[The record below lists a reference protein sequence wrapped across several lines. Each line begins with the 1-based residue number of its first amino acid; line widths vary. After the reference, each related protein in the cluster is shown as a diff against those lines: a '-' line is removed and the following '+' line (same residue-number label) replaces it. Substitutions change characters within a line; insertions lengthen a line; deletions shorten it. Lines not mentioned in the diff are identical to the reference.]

1 MARPSV
7 IAANLTITAGNNAL
21 RILLKINNRALY
33 TGDRAA
39 TFIDQGLNVTQATP
53 GEAGKAIRDRAN
65 AGIQRISDL
74 PERTQ
79 GGAGIRHEVTGIVR
93 AEQAVQLC
101 QNPINTGRG
110 LVQLSSHLLGIGD
123 KLVDVFLPVADRLAD
138 VGDLL
143 GGTVHLATGIGKIA
157 HS

>member
-93 AEQAVQLC
+93 AEDRKSTRL
-101 QNPINTGRG
+101 N
-110 LVQLSSHLLGIGD
+110 SSHVKISYA
-123 KLVDVFLPVADRLAD
+123 VFCLKKKKN
-138 VGDLL
+138 
-143 GGTVHLATGIGKIA
+143 KILNK
-157 HS
+157 HKR